1 MTLLNGIDVDELR
14 SFARVVENDRSEA
27 SRRPVMVAHWEGG
40 SRSRIEFRDTVTFI
54 GGDGELNPMQSL
66 LAALAACDVDLIAMH
81 AALLGIPLESL
92 TVEAGGHFNVA
103 SYLGIEDS
111 PGSGYDRI
119 DYRVR
124 IRAEGVT
131 EEQLAYFRRV
141 CEVSSPVGDSL
152 SRSVPL
158 HVEVELE

>member
-1 MTLLNGIDVDELR
+1 MTLNGIDVDELR
-14 SFARVVENDRSEA
+14 SFKEAVENDRSEA
-27 SRRPVMVAHWEGG
+27 SRWPVVVARWDGG

-54 GGDGELNPMQSL
+54 GGDGELNPMQTL
-66 LAALAACDVDLIAMH
+66 LAALVACDVDLIAMH
-81 AALLGIPLESL
+81 AALLEIPIESL
-92 TVEAGGHFNVA
+92 TVEASGHFNVA

-111 PGSGYDRI
+111 AGSGYDRI

-124 IRAEGVT
+124 IRAKGVT
-131 EEQLAYFRRV
+131 EEKLAYFRRV

-158 HVEVELE
+158 QLEVELG